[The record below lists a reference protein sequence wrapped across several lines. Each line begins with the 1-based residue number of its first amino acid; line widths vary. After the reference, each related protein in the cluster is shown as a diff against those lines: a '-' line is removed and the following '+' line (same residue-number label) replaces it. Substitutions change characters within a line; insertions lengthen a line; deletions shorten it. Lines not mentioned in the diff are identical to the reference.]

1 MNESK
6 SMKEIHKIR
15 ENLYEKWKNKSDKE
29 IIRDIS
35 ESAKGIVKKLN
46 LNTIRTE
53 KKVLVKP

>member
-29 IIRDIS
+29 VVNDIS
-35 ESAKGIVKKLN
+35 KSAKEIVKKLN
-46 LNTIRTE
+46 LNLVSTE
-53 KKVLVKP
+53 KKVLVK